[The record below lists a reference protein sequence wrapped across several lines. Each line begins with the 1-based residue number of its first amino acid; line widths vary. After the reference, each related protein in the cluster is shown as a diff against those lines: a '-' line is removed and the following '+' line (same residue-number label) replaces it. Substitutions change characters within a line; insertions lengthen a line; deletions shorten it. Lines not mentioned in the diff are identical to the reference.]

1 MHDTSGAAYSLEQL
15 LRFFRTDIYPP
26 GAVNIPHIPEL
37 LSQIASGQNNY
48 SADLSDIL
56 SILSD
61 IYSASSSVA
70 GDASD
75 IKGYLSSYLPYLA
88 TESTLGDVLGEL
100 SILESYLASIDGS
113 LGDVA
118 TETTLQS
125 VLSVVGD
132 VATEST
138 LQSVLSALQ
147 SGGAGSS
154 NVVNALADLQGLLE
168 ASTGQVSHVA
178 VDSLPEISVA
188 VTNQNAYDDTWLKLY
203 LTGRT
208 DGDVAVSPRFSVLG
222 STAIGNQSLEQF
234 LSVTLGTLVDSSR
247 SSVFGWEQTF
257 DPNYTYITPDGF
269 AAAGHQ
275 IFTVWLAEAMRR
287 LINTNMLAANRIDYA
302 RRAITENQSLLL
314 TEFREAFD
322 DSQAS
327 NTVADATSDT
337 ETAIDEENEDAQDEL
352 DDLYTPED
360 NTDYV
365 PNVQLTDIGNQQ
377 QLLGLDSQSA
387 GNHSA
392 IITLVHRTRAP
403 GLGGGSSGILPP
415 VEIDLGRQS
424 SLVSGLASFSDF
436 LDYIYAAV
444 FGFLLAVKGLHMWLV
459 CRTASTAAAVGEQ
472 PVISLGWNPF

>member
-15 LRFFRTDIYPP
+15 LRFFRTDFYPP
-26 GAVNIPHIPEL
+26 GAVDIPQIPDL

-88 TESTLGDVLGEL
+88 TESTLGDVLIEL
-100 SILESYLASIDGS
+100 STLESYLASIDGS

-125 VLSVVGD
+125 VL
-132 VATEST
+132 A
-138 LQSVLSALQ
+138 ALQ
-147 SGGAGSS
+147 SGDVGSS
-154 NVVNALADLQGLLE
+154 NVVNAIADLQGILE
-168 ASTGQVSHVA
+168 SSTGQVSHVV

-188 VTNQNAYDDTWLKLY
+188 VTNQNTYDDEWLKYY
-203 LTGRT
+203 LTGNQTGENQTVPYFRYAGTGQGSSLVNST
-208 DGDVAVSPRFSVLG
+208 DFDQNLQGFLAN
-222 STAIGNQSLEQF
+222 AIGQFYWRPTSGSPTFDNAFKYGTAGNTSQSLGNRYNLF
-234 LSVTLGTLVDSSR
+234 S
-247 SSVFGWEQTF
+247 
-257 DPNYTYITPDGF
+257 I
-269 AAAGHQ
+269 
-275 IFTVWLAEAMRR
+275 WLAEAMRR
-287 LINTNMLAANRIDYA
+287 VLATNQLVATQIALT

-377 QLLGLDSQSA
+377 QLLGLGSQSA

-424 SLVSGLASFSDF
+424 SLVSGLDSFSDF

-444 FGFLLAVKGLHMWLV
+444 FGLLLAAKGLHMWRV